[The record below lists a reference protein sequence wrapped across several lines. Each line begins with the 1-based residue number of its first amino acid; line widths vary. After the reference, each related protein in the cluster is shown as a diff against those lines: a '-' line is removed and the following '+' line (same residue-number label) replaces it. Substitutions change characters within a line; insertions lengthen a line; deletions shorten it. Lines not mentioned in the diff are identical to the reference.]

1 MGWKELATAFL
12 VLHFAFMAYVLLGG
26 FLAWKWPKAIW
37 FHLPAI
43 GWGIAL
49 IGFGLNCPL
58 TYAENWARTNAG
70 EGPLNRGFVDTY
82 IEGVLYPERY
92 VHVAQAVLALIVL
105 ISYVG
110 FFVLRRRRRA
120 RAAAGVE
127 MRGQRVG

>member
-26 FLAWKWPKAIW
+26 FLAWRWPKAIW

-49 IGFGLNCPL
+49 VGFGLNCPL

-70 EGPLNRGFVDTY
+70 EGPLTRGFIDTY

-105 ISYVG
+105 VSYVG
-110 FFVLRRRRRA
+110 FFVLRRRRAKA
-120 RAAAGVE
+120 RAAAVE
-127 MRGQRVG
+127 VGQRVS

>member
-1 MGWKELATAFL
+1 VGWKELATAFL

-49 IGFGLNCPL
+49 VGFGLNCPL
-58 TYAENWARTNAG
+58 TYAENWARSHAG
-70 EGPLNRGFVDTY
+70 EGPQPRGFIDTY

-92 VHVAQAVLALIVL
+92 VHVAQAVLALVVL
-105 ISYVG
+105 VSYAG
-110 FFVLRRRRRA
+110 LFVLRRRRRV
-120 RAAAGVE
+120 RAGAVRVPGE
-127 MRGQRVG
+127 RVG

>member
-26 FLAWKWPKAIW
+26 FLAWRWPKAIW

-43 GWGIAL
+43 AWGIAL
-49 IGFGLNCPL
+49 VGFGLNCPL
-58 TYAENWARTNAG
+58 TYAENWARGNAG
-70 EGPLNRGFVDTY
+70 EGPRSRGFIDSY

-120 RAAAGVE
+120 RSGAVE
-127 MRGQRVG
+127 MHREHVG

>member
-1 MGWKELATAFL
+1 VGWKELATAFL
-12 VLHFAFMAYVLLGG
+12 ILHFAFMAYVLLGG

-58 TYAENWARTNAG
+58 TYAENWARGNAG
-70 EGPLNRGFVDTY
+70 QESLSRGFIDTY

-105 ISYVG
+105 VSYVG
-110 FFVLRRRRRA
+110 FFVLRRRRVRA
-120 RAAAGVE
+120 RAQAVGI
-127 MRGQRVG
+127 GQRVS

>member
-1 MGWKELATAFL
+1 VGWKELASVFL
-12 VLHFAFMAYVLLGG
+12 ALHFAFMAYVLLGG

-58 TYAENWARTNAG
+58 TYGQNWARGHAG
-70 EGPLNRGFVDTY
+70 EAPLTRGFVDTY
-82 IEGVLYPERY
+82 IEGVLYPERF

-105 ISYVG
+105 VSYVG
-110 FFVLRRRRRA
+110 FFVLRRRRARA
-120 RAAAGVE
+120 RADAVGV
-127 MRGQRVG
+127 GQRVS

>member
-26 FLAWKWPKAIW
+26 FLAWKWPKALW

-49 IGFGLNCPL
+49 IAFGLNCPL

-70 EGPLNRGFVDTY
+70 EAKTRGFIDTY

-105 ISYVG
+105 VSYVG
-110 FFVLRRRRRA
+110 IFVLWRRRRA
-120 RAAAGVE
+120 KAGAVE
-127 MRGQRVG
+127 LHGEQIRS